1 MICFQRFRGYKDKD
15 IFELKI
21 WLLWLHDMR
30 KIWLLH
36 EDMFPQLK
44 GYLQQT
50 WSKNISKEDHGQ
62 ISYPHQIATNKIT
75 EMPIFLQQS
84 LTYFWNTNFQK

>member
-1 MICFQRFRGYKDKD
+1 MWHVLEKFVVTKDKD

-21 WLLWLHDMR
+21 RLLY
-30 KIWLLH
+30 

-62 ISYPHQIATNKIT
+62 IFFIHIRLH
-75 EMPIFLQQS
+75 LQDHGNADFSPTS